1 MRNSSSFSPK
11 YLHQRLRSERKLER
25 EHKKKR
31 KKMGEPNHNFF
42 SPPPLSLFIC
52 SRPNFLNEPARKRLL
67 LRLLLSEAF
76 TPIIKVS
83 YPYVCILPTGRSFL
97 SSRSKARLLTATQGL
112 PSFTLSSFPTWGL
125 PGGLFPIILPSVTN
139 GTRSPCR
146 GVWPS
151 ETLCLLLI
159 TDMLTLSSPTRL
171 NRRILVYI
179 FVSLA

>member
-1 MRNSSSFSPK
+1 
-11 YLHQRLRSERKLER
+11 
-25 EHKKKR
+25 
-31 KKMGEPNHNFF
+31 MGEPNHNFF

-67 LRLLLSEAF
+67 LRLSLSETF

-97 SSRSKARLLTATQGL
+97 IVLDLRRASWPLLKGCHPLLYPAFPLEVFQVV
-112 PSFTLSSFPTWGL
+112 SFLLFFPQLLMGQDRHAV
-125 PGGLFPIILPSVTN
+125 GYDQV
-139 GTRSPCR
+139 R
-146 GVWPS
+146 
-151 ETLCLLLI
+151 LCLLLI